1 MSQYILAAMKHLVD
15 VDEDALAAAREQLGT
30 KTIKDTINVA
40 LRQASGMSLQGEDV
54 EAALDVLAGMD
65 FEDREAAWR

>member
-1 MSQYILAAMKHLVD
+1 MKHLVD

-40 LRQASGMSLQGEDV
+40 LRQASGMSLHGDDV
-54 EAALDVLAGMD
+54 EAALDVLAGID
-65 FEDREAAWR
+65 FEDRESAWR

>member
-1 MSQYILAAMKHLVD
+1 MKHLVD
-15 VDEDALAAAREQLGT
+15 VDEAALAAAREQLGT

-40 LRQASGMSLQGEDV
+40 LRQVSGMSAHGDDV
-54 EAALDVLAGMD
+54 EAALDVLAGIE